1 MDGAVWGAAVPRAI
15 PGVIGKGR
23 GRGSGEARPMQGC
36 WLKPLGRRHKPSAAP
51 RWRSQRGEGKSK
63 RSKCVLKNPTGNPPS
78 SCLHPPKQPD
88 TEHRCPLALR
98 SRPRPWWCPAD
109 GGWWRGTNAVSSPRT
124 KPYRDCGAVSP
135 RKSFPTSPMEP
146 YTTREVTGASP
157 LHKAARPAAH
167 PQQTLLPR
175 PAPPN
180 PWTTAPQVPKLPP
193 FPLTAP
199 ETKSCQPGAS
209 LRGDAGGSQPCFL
222 RIFRHPRQPREGIE
236 QQMHSAAPHPTAFCS
251 RPRCYEH

>member
-1 MDGAVWGAAVPRAI
+1 MCA
-15 PGVIGKGR
+15 
-23 GRGSGEARPMQGC
+23 E
-36 WLKPLGRRHKPSAAP
+36 
-51 RWRSQRGEGKSK
+51 
-63 RSKCVLKNPTGNPPS
+63 
-78 SCLHPPKQPD
+78 
-88 TEHRCPLALR
+88 
-98 SRPRPWWCPAD
+98 
-109 GGWWRGTNAVSSPRT
+109 
-124 KPYRDCGAVSP
+124 KPYR
-135 RKSFPTSPMEP
+135 EP
-146 YTTREVTGASP
+146 PQLLLASSQTARHRAP
-157 LHKAARPAAH
+157 LP
-167 PQQTLLPR
+167 PR
-175 PAPPN
+175 PALPPEAMVVSCGWRLVAWHKCCFLSTHKAVQGLRGGFPQEKFPHVSHGALHSEGSHRCQPTAQGSTTCCPPAADPPAAPCTPN

>member
-23 GRGSGEARPMQGC
+23 GRGSSEARPTQGC

-78 SCLHPPKQPD
+78 CCLRPPKQPD

-98 SRPRPWWCPAD
+98 SHPRPWWCPAD

-146 YTTREVTGASP
+146 YTAREVTSASP

-167 PQQTLLPR
+167 PQQTLLPH
-175 PAPPN
+175 PAPQIPGQQPLKCPN
-180 PWTTAPQVPKLPP
+180 
-193 FPLTAP
+193 FPH
-199 ETKSCQPGAS
+199 
-209 LRGDAGGSQPCFL
+209 FL
-222 RIFRHPRQPREGIE
+222 
-236 QQMHSAAPHPTAFCS
+236 
-251 RPRCYEH
+251 